1 MHLARF
7 ALDEGLRYF
16 GVEGGAKVVAQVGE
30 KPARISLA
38 SKGSPA

>member
-16 GVEGGAKVVAQVGE
+16 GVEGGAKVVGA